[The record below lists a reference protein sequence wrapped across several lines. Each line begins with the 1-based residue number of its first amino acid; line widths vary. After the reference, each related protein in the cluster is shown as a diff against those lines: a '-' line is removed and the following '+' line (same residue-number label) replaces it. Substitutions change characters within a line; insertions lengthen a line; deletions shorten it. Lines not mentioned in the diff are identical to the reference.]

1 MNNDL
6 EKRWVDLT
14 TKYGANIR
22 FAREQFNLIATCY
35 NEPHR
40 RYHTLEHIKAL
51 FKHFDQ
57 LESQLN
63 NPDSIAFA
71 IFFHDIIYDPKS
83 SMNEDDSAEL
93 AKAYLKNLPS
103 ISENMIVKIKTMII
117 ATKRHGYNGDM
128 DTAYFLDMDLSI
140 LGRPANVYKIYAEN
154 IRQEFKHIKNDLE
167 FAVARRDRFL
177 IPFLQKEIYQTDFF
191 KTRFEKQA
199 KTNIQQEIEAVN
211 RLSFKSGGQ

>member
-6 EKRWVDLT
+6 EKRWIDLAI
-14 TKYGANIR
+14 KYGANIKS
-22 FAREQFNLIATCY
+22 AREQFNLIATCY

-57 LESQLN
+57 LKGLLSN
-63 NPDSIAFA
+63 SDNVAFA

-83 SMNEDDSAEL
+83 STNEDDSAEL
-93 AKAYLKNLPS
+93 AKTYLKSLPD
-103 ISENMIVKIKTMII
+103 ISENMIIKIENMII
-117 ATKRHGYNGDM
+117 ATKRHGYNDDM

-140 LGRPANVYKIYAEN
+140 LGRPANVYKIYAGN
-154 IRQEFKHIKNDLE
+154 IRQEFKHIKKDLE
-167 FAVARRDRFL
+167 YALARRDRFL
-177 IPFLQKEIYQTDFF
+177 IPFFQKEIYQTDFF

-199 KTNIQQEIEAVN
+199 KINIQKEIEAVN
-211 RLSFKSGGQ
+211 RLSFKYGGQ